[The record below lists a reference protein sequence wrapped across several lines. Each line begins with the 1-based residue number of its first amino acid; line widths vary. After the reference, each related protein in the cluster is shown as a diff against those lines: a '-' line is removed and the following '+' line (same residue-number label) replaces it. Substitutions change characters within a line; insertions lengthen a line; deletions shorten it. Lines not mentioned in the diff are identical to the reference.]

1 MDQRIGAQLFS
12 VRDFCKTAEEFE
24 QTLQKLKK
32 IGYKVVQLSG
42 ISWEIPANT
51 IKELCDKYGMT
62 VACTHMPM
70 DFYEEKMDWV
80 IDYHKTVGAKVA
92 GIGGIWGE
100 CRENLENLRAT
111 IQKMNGFD
119 KELKEA
125 GLRFGYHNHM
135 FEFIKYEG
143 KHMYDYLIEE
153 GTFDFILDTCWV
165 AAAGLNPAT
174 LIQKLGKRASMI
186 HFKDLKPL
194 PDNTATYCEIGQG
207 NLDWDEI
214 IKACDQAEFA
224 LVEQDKCP
232 GDPFDSLEISYQ
244 YLKTKGLC

>member
-24 QTLQKLKK
+24 QTMQKLQK

-42 ISWEIPANT
+42 INWEIPANT

-80 IDYHKTVGAKVA
+80 IDYHKTAGAKVA

-143 KHMYDYLIEE
+143 KHMYDYLI
-153 GTFDFILDTCWV
+153 
-165 AAAGLNPAT
+165 
-174 LIQKLGKRASMI
+174 GK
-186 HFKDLKPL
+186 
-194 PDNTATYCEIGQG
+194 EI
-207 NLDWDEI
+207 
-214 IKACDQAEFA
+214 
-224 LVEQDKCP
+224 
-232 GDPFDSLEISYQ
+232 
-244 YLKTKGLC
+244 